1 MDLPGGSRSWA
12 CGEVISTRMAQNIS
26 KVFKKNQLILVTLGT
41 PTECYIR
48 NPLELHLACGYTLAL
63 LSKGSGN

>member
-1 MDLPGGSRSWA
+1 MDLPGGSRSCA
-12 CGEVISTRMAQNIS
+12 RGELIRTRMAQSIS
-26 KVFKKNQLILVTLGT
+26 NVFKKNQLILVTLGT

-48 NPLELHLACGYTLAL
+48 NPLELHLARGYTLAL